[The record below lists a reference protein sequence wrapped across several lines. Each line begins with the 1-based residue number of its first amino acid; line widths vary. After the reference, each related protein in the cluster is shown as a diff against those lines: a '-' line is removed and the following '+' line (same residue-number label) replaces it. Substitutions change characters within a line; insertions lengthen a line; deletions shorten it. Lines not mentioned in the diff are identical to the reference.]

1 MATCEWRS
9 GYLRL
14 HPQAALKKLEKLC
27 VYHIGR
33 DELYEIDDRAG
44 DFLARCD
51 GTHTGRDLTADAA
64 FVEYCLSEGLLE
76 ALDNP
81 APGRVRINDPV
92 SPSLRYLE
100 LQLLHKCNLTCLHC
114 YLGLLQQDYL
124 PLADALKIAREFSS
138 MGGLRLLISGGEP
151 LLYRDLKTFLAET
164 QNLPLRRVLLT
175 NGTLINPKNVGSLKV
190 EEVQFSLDGWAEG
203 HDMIRG
209 AGAFERCM
217 RGIRTVRDAG
227 IAISV
232 ATMIHRGNLDQ
243 FERMRDLVEEIGAI
257 EWGVDAPAL
266 AGSFRDHDDLF
277 VPYEKASPLM
287 AYAFGGGYHG
297 SSDGYACGRH
307 LLTIFP
313 DGQAA
318 KCGFYRDKS
327 LGDVRQGLKQ
337 CWLKLEHIPLS
348 RLECRGCRVLD
359 ECAGGCRFRAPRPL
373 AADPVMC
380 SLYGMER
387 KASFGDP

>member
-1 MATCEWRS
+1 VVTCEWRS
-9 GYLRL
+9 AYLRL
-14 HPQAALKKLEKLC
+14 HPHAALKRLEKPC

-33 DELYEIDDRAG
+33 DELYEIDDLAQ
-44 DFLARCD
+44 DFLTHCD
-51 GTHTGRDLTADAA
+51 GMHTGRDLTADAA

-81 APGRVRINDPV
+81 DPVRVLVNEPV

-100 LQLLHKCNLTCLHC
+100 LQLLHQCNLTCLHC
-114 YLGLLQQDYL
+114 YLGPLQRDYL
-124 PLADALKIAREFSS
+124 PLADALRIVGEFSS

-151 LLYRDLKTFLAET
+151 LLYRDLKVFLARTED
-164 QNLPLRRVLLT
+164 LRLRRVLLS
-175 NGTLINPKNVGSLKV
+175 NGTLINPRNIDSLKV

-209 AGAFERCM
+209 AGAFERSM
-217 RGIRTVRDAG
+217 RGMRTVRGAG

-243 FERMRDLVEEIGAI
+243 FERMRDLIEEIGAI
-257 EWGVDAPAL
+257 EWGVDVPIL
-266 AGSFRDHDDLF
+266 AGSFRDHSDLF
-277 VPYEKASPLM
+277 VPYEQAAPLM

-297 SSDGYACGRH
+297 SSEGYACGRH
-307 LLTIFP
+307 LVTVFP

-318 KCGFYRDKS
+318 KCGFYREKP
-327 LGDVRQGLKQ
+327 LGDARQGLKA

-348 RLECRGCRVLD
+348 RLECGECHALD
-359 ECAGGCRFRAPRPL
+359 ECAGGCRFRASGPL
-373 AADPVMC
+373 APDPVMC
-380 SLYGMER
+380 ARYGTEH
-387 KASFGDP
+387 KASSSDS